1 MRRLLT
7 AESNKYNDINR
18 YDKKY
23 IKIGDEKIWKV
34 YIKK

>member
-7 AESNKYNDINR
+7 TESNKHNDTKYN
-18 YDKKY
+18 KKY
-23 IKIGDEKIWKV
+23 IIIGDEKTWKV

>member
-1 MRRLLT
+1 MRSLLT
-7 AESNKYNDINR
+7 VRTDKNNDNNR

-23 IKIGDEKIWKV
+23 IKIGDEKTWKV